1 MRFGW
6 LTPALSP
13 LVEAALASGGET
25 MKLIL
30 NGFGCSA

>member
-13 LVEAALASGGET
+13 SEAALASGRET
-25 MKLIL
+25 MKMIL
-30 NGFGCSA
+30 NGFGWGA